1 MSVFIDNLTP
11 RIGLI
16 KISKPQTLN
25 ALCSGILEELNSAI
39 ERLKTDENLRV
50 IIITGEGKAFV
61 AGADISE
68 MKDMSEK
75 EAFDYAMLGGQL
87 FQKIETLDKITI
99 AAINGFALGGGCELA
114 MACDIRVASDK
125 AKFGQPEVGLGIIP
139 GFSGIRRLI
148 EIVGEGR
155 AKEYIYSGRMFG
167 ALEAEKIGLVNK
179 VVSSDSL
186 IEECR
191 LLAEEIASKS
201 FNAVIASKKVI
212 NALKDDIYSKVKYQ
226 SEYFADC
233 FNHKDQKIGM
243 TAFLNKEKPTF

>member
-1 MSVFIDNLTP
+1 MSVFIDYLTP

-16 KISKPQTLN
+16 KISKTQTLN
-25 ALCSGILEELNSAI
+25 ALCSGILEDLNSAI
-39 ERLKTDENLRV
+39 ERLKSDENLRV

-68 MKDMSEK
+68 MKDMSEI
-75 EAFDYAMLGGQL
+75 EAFEYAMLGAKL

-114 MACDIRVASDK
+114 MACDIRIASDK

-155 AKEYIYSGRMFG
+155 AKEYIYCGRMFD
-167 ALEAEKIGLVNK
+167 ALEADKIGLVNK

-191 LLAEEIASKS
+191 ILAEEIANKS
-201 FNAVIASKKVI
+201 FNALIASKKVI
-212 NALKDDIYSKVKYQ
+212 NALKGDIYAKVKCQ

-243 TAFLNKEKPTF
+243 TAFLNKKKPTF